1 LDINNI
7 GILYEVAN
15 GLILLEEKEDILNAK
30 KLLLSALEI
39 KPKNHLDHL
48 YLNKVKFLIEKL

>member
-30 KLLLSALEI
+30 RLLLGVLEI
-39 KPKNHLDHL
+39 KPKNHMDHL
-48 YLNKVKFLIEKL
+48 YLNKVKFL